1 MTMRFLRS
9 ILSAAFFLMF
19 GAGGVLFSFLLL
31 FPVPKPCARRILRC
45 LFRFFVWAGEKVRLF
60 DVAISDDDRRRLGAV
75 SGVVVVANHQT
86 LIDAV
91 ILISLLGDSVCV
103 TKEAVSRN
111 PFMRVV
117 ARKIL
122 IVNEGPVSVVR
133 AAAKYLQSGVNVVVF
148 PEGTRTPADAP
159 EHVFRRGA
167 AHIAIQSGSPV
178 ETISMRCNL
187 AILAKNQPWWDV
199 GCRTA
204 VYSVECRGRIVPES
218 FSAPAMTAKE
228 SARVLTLQMH
238 KEIFG

>member
-1 MTMRFLRS
+1 MPMRFLRS
-9 ILSAAFFLMF
+9 VLSAAFFLMF
-19 GAGGVLFSFLLL
+19 GAGGLLFSFLLL
-31 FPVPKPCARRILRC
+31 FPVPKPRARRILRG
-45 LFRFFVWAGEKVRLF
+45 LFRFFVWAGGKVGLF
-60 DVAISDDDRRRLGAV
+60 DVAVSDDDRRRLGSV
-75 SGVVVVANHQT
+75 SGAVVVANHQT

-133 AAAKYLQSGVNVVVF
+133 AAAKYLRSGVNVVVF

-159 EHVFRRGA
+159 RHVFRRGA

-178 ETISMRCNL
+178 ETVSMRCDL
-187 AILAKNQPWWDV
+187 AILAKKQPWWDV
-199 GCRTA
+199 GIRTA
-204 VYSVECRGRIVPES
+204 VYSVECRGRIEPGG
-218 FSAPAMTAKE
+218 FSSPGKTAKD
-228 SARVLTLQMH
+228 SAKSLTSRMH
-238 KEIFG
+238 EEIFG